1 MGGMLATMACIALS
15 SSPRL
20 EQSMVNAE
28 LPSAIVSWLT
38 TARRN
43 GADGH
48 LHCNAVSDVN
58 GVAAVSLH
66 CAFTTNASR
75 VGSEM
80 SQAAAIATSR
90 RSTVERS

>member
-1 MGGMLATMACIALS
+1 
-15 SSPRL
+15 
-20 EQSMVNAE
+20 
-28 LPSAIVSWLT
+28 
-38 TARRN
+38 
-43 GADGH
+43 
-48 LHCNAVSDVN
+48 VN